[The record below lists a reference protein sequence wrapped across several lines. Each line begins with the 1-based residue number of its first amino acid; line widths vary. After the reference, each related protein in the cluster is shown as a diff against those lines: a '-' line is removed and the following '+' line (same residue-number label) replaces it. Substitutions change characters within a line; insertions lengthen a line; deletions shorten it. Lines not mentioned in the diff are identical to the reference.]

1 MWRGCALIGWSGG
14 RFCSWSSK
22 NTIFPLLP
30 PSKPYYYFSPTGG
43 EKRGKETDKSS
54 LGLKEKQ
61 KDWKHFIIQWHFHI
75 MSKLRLWI
83 IRDMLRLCAAVR
95 SSTAGEGR
103 MWSEIKEDSLI
114 RRQLLLITLSISTSK
129 SMIYLA
135 KDQETKC
142 WGYQDSCFIQK
153 ARRHLERM
161 WRTDLWRGGR
171 EK

>member
-95 SSTAGEGR
+95 SIRHPAAPPPPGR
-103 MWSEIKEDSLI
+103 EECGVRLKKTVWFV
-114 RRQLLLITLSISTSK
+114 
-129 SMIYLA
+129 
-135 KDQETKC
+135 
-142 WGYQDSCFIQK
+142 DSCSWSHYQYLHPSPWFIWQRIK
-153 ARRHLERM
+153 KLNVGDIKIYVLFRKQ
-161 WRTDLWRGGR
+161 DDI
-171 EK
+171 